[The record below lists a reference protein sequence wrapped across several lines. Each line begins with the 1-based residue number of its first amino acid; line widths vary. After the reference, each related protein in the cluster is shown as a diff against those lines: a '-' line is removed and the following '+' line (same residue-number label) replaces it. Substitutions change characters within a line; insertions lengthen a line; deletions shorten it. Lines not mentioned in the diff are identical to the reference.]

1 MVCKKEEEEEVVV
14 KRKKDKA
21 PASCR
26 IETESRGFVRGG
38 ICFRSGVSCACPILS
53 FLLASFHLFFLSLS
67 LPPCVCVCVVGTYG
81 AVPLVLIFLTAF
93 LPPLL
98 SLSLSVFFLSSFIPS
113 LEAIALCSSG
123 SNNDDHGLVSV
134 CILR

>member
-1 MVCKKEEEEEVVV
+1 MALYVVV
-14 KRKKDKA
+14 YA
-21 PASCR
+21 FVPASAVLVQF
-26 IETESRGFVRGG
+26 S
-38 ICFRSGVSCACPILS
+38 LS
-53 FLLASFHLFFLSLS
+53 FLLPSICSYSLSLS
-67 LPPCVCVCVVGTYG
+67 PLCVCVVGTYG